1 MTTERLSAG
10 DVTSLLIG
18 FDPRFKDDD
27 FTLPDAEVSIYQ
39 WLHESIQQSERISHG
54 PVTDKYVHEALRQLR
69 DIHRGAAILE
79 VERIVTSAMKGN
91 RRTAVSNNMPTL
103 RRPKQPAR
111 VIRSEV
117 FTWGSLDTLP
127 APPPDVLPGLPT
139 QEVIVLG
146 GAPGTMKSALALLWC
161 AAVATGARLPN
172 DITPHW
178 PEGSPVVLMTLEE
191 TMLRV
196 QYRLRAIAARYPE
209 VRDGNLENIH
219 ITARGG
225 IDWTHVGIKEV
236 PGAVETIREHIA
248 RIEPRLV
255 VLDTIAQLEVEETN
269 EVFSAFCKR
278 LGIVA
283 QDHDCAIV
291 LTHHTNKP
299 GIHNS
304 ATDMNRLRG
313 GGALPAAARAVHMLE
328 RQNEGAVRHWIE
340 KGTHHKTHEDQF
352 WMPTG
357 IDVDGTDVVVCAP
370 HSDDAPLDGAIPPQ
384 SQLAAL
390 HVAINKPD
398 EVKLAAVQSQNAFLF
413 TVASALDLDAG
424 PGLNMQTGPGGRNKE
439 QRHNFRLL
447 KKMIGGWQRRGWIK
461 KVEIK
466 IASTRKMKAVFHAG
480 AELPDAP
487 KKGEVVDISGLLK
500 K

>member
-1 MTTERLSAG
+1 MTAG
-10 DVTSLLIG
+10 NISRDGLTSLLIG

-27 FTLPDAEVSIYQ
+27 FTLPDEEVSIYQ
-39 WLHESIQQSERISHG
+39 WLHESILQSLRTSQG
-54 PVTDKYVHEALRQLR
+54 PVTDKYVHEAMRQLR
-69 DIHRGAAILE
+69 SIHLGAEIFG
-79 VERIVTSAMKGN
+79 VDRIVADAMKGN
-91 RRTAVSNNMPTL
+91 RRANLPTL
-103 RRPKQPAR
+103 RRTKEPAR
-111 VIRSEV
+111 IIRSET
-117 FTWGSLDTLP
+117 FSWKSLDTLP
-127 APPPDVLPGLPT
+127 PTPPDVLPGLPM

-146 GAPGTMKSALALLWC
+146 GAPGTMKSALALLW
-161 AAVATGARLPN
+161 ASAVATGASLPN
-172 DITPHW
+172 GITPHW
-178 PEGSPVVLMTLEE
+178 PEGSPVVLMSLEE
-191 TMLRV
+191 TSLRI

-269 EVFSAFCKR
+269 EVFSAVCKR

-299 GIHNS
+299 GVHNS
-304 ATDMNRLRG
+304 ATDINRLRG

-357 IDVDGTDVVVCAP
+357 IDVDGTEVVVCAP
-370 HSDDAPLDGAIPPQ
+370 YCDDTPLDGSIPPQ

-390 HVAINKPD
+390 HAAIDKPD
-398 EVKLAAVQSQNAFLF
+398 DVKLAAVQSGNAFLF
-413 TVASALDLDAG
+413 TVAMELDLDAG
-424 PGLNMQTGPGGRNKE
+424 PGLTMKAGPGGRTTE
-439 QRHNFRLL
+439 QRHNFRVL
-447 KKMIGGWQRRGWIK
+447 KRMIGGWERKQWVK

-466 IASTRKMKAVFHAG
+466 VASTRKMKWVFHAG